1 MQPIHIELSQREKSF
16 FLIFFELLKSILNL
30 EHLEKKDEPYP
41 WRISE
46 IRDCKKRGLG
56 TAKNMVR

>member
-1 MQPIHIELSQREKSF
+1 MQPIHMELSQREKSF

-41 WRISE
+41 
-46 IRDCKKRGLG
+46 
-56 TAKNMVR
+56 